1 MVNPNQPVVGLHT
14 FRMICSFCLIH
25 SQTQKCFPV
34 LILFVNHDLAGIL
47 IEIRYSGF
55 IKSEQISLV
64 LFNALSLPRTTPVQY
79 PVSLCLCKSGEE
91 SSDGVEARPQTR
103 PLDGA
108 TTGLEGRRVQ
118 VVSSPGPGL
127 RAALFVDQ
135 GISIAPT
142 LGATTC
148 RLSRAYVHVKNL
160 LCTSHHW
167 RI

>member
-1 MVNPNQPVVGLHT
+1 MVNPNQPVGLHT

-25 SQTQKCFPV
+25 SQKQKLYCFPV
-34 LILFVNHDLAGIL
+34 VVILFVNHDLAGIL
-47 IEIRYSGF
+47 IKIRYSGF
-55 IKSEQISLV
+55 ISLV
-64 LFNALSLPRTTPVQY
+64 LLNALSLPRTTPVQY

-142 LGATTC
+142 PGATTC

-160 LCTSHHW
+160 LCTSHHR